1 MAVGQA
7 VLSGAEELD
16 GLQAAGRVL
25 EAAGVDDG
33 RVQHARV
40 LRAVLA
46 LDVQY
51 CAAGM
56 PLSALPQAALLLRC
70 SEFRAGKL
78 ISEAHALSAL
88 PEAFEALE
96 WGLLTPEQ
104 SAVVVTQLGKLP
116 VQARLAMWQRLL
128 TQLRA
133 DAAQGVVRPPARLG
147 ELLAGWVLEAAPQD
161 AVQRRERAEQG
172 RQVDYRKREDGL
184 VDVFLIGLRAPD
196 AQAVL
201 QRIREQSEPMGM
213 FDLRTVEQRRLDAA
227 VALLLGRTSSTGC
240 KCAGAGASGGIP
252 DAAACGCLPGQ
263 AAPCGSDI
271 GVLVHLNTGLEVGD
285 EPAELAGHGPI
296 EPDLLQALLLNAPR
310 LRPVFIDDDG
320 VPIAL
325 GDQVIVPERG
335 DPASVRAALLQIA
348 QMRPD
353 RTWPR
358 HPHDHPPEPGGD
370 PGGEGDDGG
379 GSGGG
384 GGHPPDP
391 PEQPRETTSSPAP
404 TDMPGSAVPAL
415 PDELVLA
422 EAALGGSHPE
432 GQPGS
437 YRPSRALRRLIKARS
452 PRCEFP
458 GCGARATRC
467 DDEHDKA
474 WPQGPTCSCNL
485 GPCCRRHHR
494 VKQEGW
500 TKTRGLRSQM
510 RWTDPTGRSW
520 LSPSQHQPP
529 TPAVRALPLLQQTPN
544 PFDEL
549 SPLQQEHELWLL
561 AGRPDDPAAYEL
573 RAHDVDPDDEEHD
586 SLEERLTTRSTRWT
600 LDLLDPYAW
609 LDEVPQADDAAA

>member
-16 GLQAAGRVL
+16 GLLAAGRVL

-33 RVQHARV
+33 RVHARV
-40 LRAVLA
+40 LRAALA

-51 CAAGM
+51 SAAGM
-56 PLSALPQAALLLRC
+56 PLSAQPQAALHLRC

-78 ISEAHALSAL
+78 ISEAHALAEL

-116 VQARLAMWQRLL
+116 AEARPALWERLL

-133 DAAQGVVRPPARLG
+133 DAAQGVVRPPARLT
-147 ELLAGWVLEAAPQD
+147 ELLARWVIEADPQD
-161 AVQRRERAEQG
+161 AVERRKQAEEG

-184 VDVFLIGLRAPD
+184 VDVFLIGMRAPD

-201 QRIREQSEPMGM
+201 QRIRAQSEPMGM

-227 VALLLGRTSSTGC
+227 VALLLGRTAPSGC
-240 KCAGAGASGGIP
+240 GGGCGAIP
-252 DAAACGCLPGQ
+252 DAAPCGCLPGT
-263 AAPCGSDI
+263 AAPCGSDM
-271 GVLVHLNTGLEVGD
+271 GVLVPLNTGLEVGD

-310 LRPVFIDDDG
+310 LRPVFIDEDG
-320 VPIAL
+320 VPVAL
-325 GDQVIVPERG
+325 GDQVVIPERG
-335 DPASVRAALLQIA
+335 DPAPVRAALLRIA
-348 QMRPD
+348 QMKPGRM
-353 RTWPR
+353 WPR
-358 HPHDHPPEPGGD
+358 HPDDHPPEP
-370 PGGEGDDGG
+370 
-379 GSGGG
+379 
-384 GGHPPDP
+384 PDV
-391 PEQPRETTSSPAP
+391 SSPAP
-404 TDMPGSAVPAL
+404 TDTPGPAL
-415 PDELVLA
+415 PARPDALVLA
-422 EAALGGSHPE
+422 DAALGGSHPE

-437 YRPSRALRRLIKARS
+437 YRPSRALRRLIQARA

-467 DDEHDKA
+467 DAEHDKA

-494 VKQEGW
+494 VKQQGW
-500 TKTRGLRSQM
+500 TKTRGLRSEM

-520 LSPSQHQPP
+520 LGPSQHQPP
-529 TPAVRALPLLQQTPN
+529 TPAVRPLPLLQQTPN

-549 SPLQQEHELWLL
+549 SPLQQEHELWQL
-561 AGRPDDPAAYEL
+561 ADHPDDPAAFEL
-573 RAHDVDPDDEEHD
+573 RAEDVEPDEEEDD
-586 SLEERLTTRSTRWT
+586 SLGERLATRSTRWT

-609 LDEVPQADDAAA
+609 RNELEPVAH